1 MKKTEKPEKKSKQI
15 SKSMSFSEILEKNP
29 ELAKTLLD
37 RGMHCAGCPM
47 AMSETLE
54 EGALAHGYDPDEIE
68 KDINKEFQ
76 LQQAKGNSLSLQMG
90 TSENNR
96 SKPRGIK
103 SIWSNNKLKKS
114 KKKK

>member
-1 MKKTEKPEKKSKQI
+1 MKKMKKPAKKPKQI

-68 KDINKEFQ
+68 KDINKK
-76 LQQAKGNSLSLQMG
+76 L
-90 TSENNR
+90 
-96 SKPRGIK
+96 
-103 SIWSNNKLKKS
+103 NKT